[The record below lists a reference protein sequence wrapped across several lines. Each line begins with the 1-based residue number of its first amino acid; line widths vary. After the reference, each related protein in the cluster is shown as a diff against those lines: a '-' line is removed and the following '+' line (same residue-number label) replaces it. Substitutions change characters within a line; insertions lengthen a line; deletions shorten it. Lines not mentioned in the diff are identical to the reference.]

1 MSQLICCMYILFTL
15 HLKKMNGF
23 KTDLY
28 LPDTGNLFKPD
39 KGNLFQ
45 TSTLQFNNTLI

>member
-1 MSQLICCMYILFTL
+1 
-15 HLKKMNGF
+15 MNGF
-23 KTDLY
+23 KPDLY

>member
-1 MSQLICCMYILFTL
+1 
-15 HLKKMNGF
+15 MNGF

-28 LPDTGNLFKPD
+28 LPDKGNLFKPD

-45 TSTLQFNNTLI
+45 TSTLQFNNTLIFKKSLNVIQMLLYDRS